1 MSITY
6 HDCRPADF
14 FVASYNKIVDR
25 RSNSANI
32 ALSFTNHWEIRTLN
46 YTEGIIRK
54 TEFFTTSELAEKLK
68 MNVQVITRKVQAGEI
83 RAYKIGKEWR
93 IPEQSVLEW
102 LEANVNTNGQ
112 PTTREKVVAALV
124 KDGRP
129 NPLPTQPSKRKYLLE
144 YILAQFEVNR
154 GYSEEQ
160 VNRIIERYHNDA
172 EAVRREFVSEK
183 MMERRNG
190 QYRRRSE
197 YKLSD

>member
-1 MSITY
+1 M
-6 HDCRPADF
+6 
-14 FVASYNKIVDR
+14 
-25 RSNSANI
+25 
-32 ALSFTNHWEIRTLN
+32 N

-102 LEANVNTNGQ
+102 LESNVNTNGQ
-112 PTTREKVVAALV
+112 PVVREKPVAAIKV
-124 KDGRP
+124 RP
-129 NPLPTQPSKRKYLLE
+129 EPLPTQPSKRKYLLE

-154 GYSEEQ
+154 AYSEDQ
-160 VNRIIERYHNDA
+160 VNGIIGRYHGDA
-172 EAVRREFVSEK
+172 EAVRREFVTEK

-190 QYRRRSE
+190 QYRRRGD

>member
-1 MSITY
+1 M
-6 HDCRPADF
+6 
-14 FVASYNKIVDR
+14 
-25 RSNSANI
+25 
-32 ALSFTNHWEIRTLN
+32 N

-102 LEANVNTNGQ
+102 LESNVNTNGH
-112 PTTREKVVAALV
+112 PIIREKATAARGG
-124 KDGRP
+124 KP
-129 NPLPTQPSKRKYLLE
+129 EPLPSQPSKRKYLLE

-154 GYSEEQ
+154 AYSEDQ
-160 VNRIIERYHNDA
+160 VNSIIGRYHGDA
-172 EAVRREFVSEK
+172 EAVRHEFVSEK

-190 QYRRRSE
+190 QYRRRGD

>member
-1 MSITY
+1 M
-6 HDCRPADF
+6 
-14 FVASYNKIVDR
+14 
-25 RSNSANI
+25 
-32 ALSFTNHWEIRTLN
+32 EIWTLN
-46 YTEGIIRK
+46 YTEGIIRR

-102 LEANVNTNGQ
+102 LEANVNTNGR
-112 PTTREKVVAALV
+112 TAREKTGTAL
-124 KDGRP
+124 KENTPRT
-129 NPLPTQPSKRKYLLE
+129 LPTQPSKRKYLLE

-154 GYSEEQ
+154 AYTEEQ
-160 VNRIIERYHNDA
+160 VSSIIGRYHGDT
-172 EAVRREFVSEK
+172 EAVCREFISEK

-190 QYRRRSE
+190 HFRRRAD